1 MVFVRLIG
9 LSFSKQKSFKDNWWR
24 IRDLNPGPKDYDSSA
39 LTTELIRH
47 TETKHFLR
55 LRYGLSRLNTA
66 YGNFDVAISAARN
79 RDNMPSDFKML
90 THKFASH
97 SRDKS
102 PCLM

>member
-47 TETKHFLR
+47 TETHHFL
-55 LRYGLSRLNTA
+55 S
-66 YGNFDVAISAARN
+66 
-79 RDNMPSDFKML
+79 
-90 THKFASH
+90 
-97 SRDKS
+97 
-102 PCLM
+102 